1 MTQPEVQSSL
11 VGSFEPSVW
20 CFLFVTLFNLQGTRR
35 VRRNVTILANF
46 ISFVKHFFQ
55 KFFDARS
62 VYRSSNFFS
71 LPQAFRFVK
80 HFFEKFLRK
89 TFSLFR
95 GNFLS
100 LPHSLLFVN
109 CFFDLVF
116 QPARRAVS
124 SATAL
129 IEYQIPYH
137 LSIPFF
143 DLFHFFNTRHS
154 PGLSLCFSPENRVGK
169 PWL

>member
-1 MTQPEVQSSL
+1 M

-80 HFFEKFLRK
+80 YFFEKFLKK
-89 TFSLFR
+89 TFSLVC

-100 LPHSLLFVN
+100 LPHCLLFVN
-109 CFFDLVF
+109 CFFRGFSISFF
-116 QPARRAVS
+116 QPARGAVS

-129 IEYQIPYH
+129 IEYQIPRL

-143 DLFHFFNTRHS
+143 DLFQFF
-154 PGLSLCFSPENRVGK
+154 
-169 PWL
+169 